1 MKTKDENKAAN
12 EKTENKLKEREE
24 KTDQMQL
31 EAPEGKAILT
41 LLEPKIPCNI
51 FEKLGKEIWMT

>member
-1 MKTKDENKAAN
+1 MKTKDENKEAK
-12 EKTENKLKEREE
+12 EKTENKLKEGEE
-24 KTDQMQL
+24 KTDQIQL
-31 EAPEGKAILT
+31 EAPEGKTILT